1 MPLTGRE
8 KATIFLSILGAET
21 SARILRYLPDELA
34 DLIASGITHLPSP
47 SPEAL
52 TEVLRDFQ
60 SFVALPA
67 SAPTASLPNPEER
80 ARTARPRQS
89 FTVLMYERPQ
99 MKAFLINLMTTA
111 DQGEALAS
119 LSRDKEMTQEII
131 NNLRL
136 NPLREKIAIRL
147 RELYKEKLFWG

>member
-52 TEVLRDFQ
+52 SEVLRDFQ
-60 SFVALPA
+60 SYVALPA
-67 SAPTASLPNPEER
+67 APVTAALPPQEER
-80 ARTARPRQS
+80 PWPIRPRQTY
-89 FTVLMYERPQ
+89 TVLMYERPQ
-99 MKAFLINLMTTA
+99 MRAFLIKMLPAEQQT
-111 DQGEALAS
+111 EALAS
-119 LSRDKEMTQEII
+119 LPRDREMIQELTA
-131 NNLRL
+131 NLRV
-136 NPLREKIAIRL
+136 NSLREKIAARL
-147 RELYKEKLFWG
+147 QEHYKEKLFS